1 MAYPGNFAEA
11 QTAIEDLKIGS
22 PAWFELMVDGYLK
35 IRDQYAK
42 PYWDTAF
49 ELFENE
55 QFQGFGMNA
64 ASTAYG
70 LIEVQPARVFGLV
83 QQIESQVVASRPEF
97 IVDPMKA
104 KTEDLAE
111 FGGAV
116 VNSDWQRTHS
126 MMPETRMATRN
137 CILTGWGPML
147 SGVETDYAAARR
159 DRKRRFKVAEQIQ
172 SDPMLGDIQADIIG
186 QIAQGMDSVDEPRR
200 ETNYEMTDLVWKR
213 RVFSRAISPFQYLID
228 PNCASLPDAE
238 WNGRIIIARLDAV
251 KMNPDFENVKNL
263 KPTAVFNGTPEARA
277 AMSPEMGRWNRLPG
291 YGDQGIARVILYE
304 LFVRQ
309 PDGTWDKVVLARG
322 HKKPI
327 QVVKDCYDIGN
338 PYRLLRWNHT
348 SKRIFATSDVQAV
361 MTQVIE
367 ERELRTRLH
376 DGFMRSAV
384 DNYVGSKQLFSD
396 DTAIHPTTVE
406 GIGNILL
413 LENLAPGMNPDMALR
428 PMARNGQM
436 SESIAYLQILERDF
450 QVASGLGANQQSMAL
465 KSETSATEAAEIAK
479 WTNSRGRSKFAFCEE
494 WASGIALDRLGLIC
508 QFYDEHDIAALAGP
522 EAAKF
527 WVKEKF
533 TAGDIQAGLSIR
545 VEEGTMQPKDNASKA
560 IQLKDLFT
568 ACINPVTAPIAN
580 VYINAGETFQE
591 LIRTMGVPRGSKI
604 ANEVPPEVTQML
616 SQFLMQM
623 GMAQLAG
630 GAGAAPGGG
639 GGQPQGAAE
648 QAQMSGSTQ

>member
-1 MAYPGNFAEA
+1 
-11 QTAIEDLKIGS
+11 
-22 PAWFELMVDGYLK
+22 
-35 IRDQYAK
+35 
-42 PYWDTAF
+42 
-49 ELFENE
+49 
-55 QFQGFGMNA
+55 
-64 ASTAYG
+64 
-70 LIEVQPARVFGLV
+70 
-83 QQIESQVVASRPEF
+83 
-97 IVDPMKA
+97 
-104 KTEDLAE
+104 
-111 FGGAV
+111 
-116 VNSDWQRTHS
+116 